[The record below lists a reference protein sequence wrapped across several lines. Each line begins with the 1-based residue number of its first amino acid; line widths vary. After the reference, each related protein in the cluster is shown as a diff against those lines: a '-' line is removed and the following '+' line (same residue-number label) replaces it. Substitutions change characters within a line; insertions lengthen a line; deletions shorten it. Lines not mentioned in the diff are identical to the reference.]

1 MAILTYLNETPLYS
15 TVREAVRWGKERG
28 LSGYHIH
35 YYRDQEGYMGGATHQ
50 QSIAVASLAARTGV
64 SKGIIPSIHRLQNNI
79 PIQPQAQQTTPQ
91 VVRQTSTPPP
101 LLTPPP
107 PVAML
112 RTPQPP
118 QRTAPPPPPPPQAV
132 ARTTGVTGG
141 SSGGGGY

>member
-50 QSIAVASLAARTGV
+50 QSIATATLAVRKGV
-64 SKGIIPSIHRLQNNI
+64 RKGNIPSIHRLQNNI
-79 PIQPQAQQTTPQ
+79 PVQPRIQQTPPQ
-91 VVRQTSTPPP
+91 VVQQTA
-101 LLTPPP
+101 TPPP
-107 PVAML
+107 PTPPPPAVML

-132 ARTTGVTGG
+132 VRTTGVTGG